1 MLNILLG
8 IREKTRDHT
17 IRFSMGYEYT
27 CTGELLLFILL
38 SSSKRVLYFDVVIQL
53 NIESQYIFPVSLDMI
68 KHLLLNTFVEIQSV
82 FFYNFR
88 TDWKFLIKVSSSDPS
103 FNRNILRSLYLKF
116 KTSAHAQIAITYY
129 YVSFPNFL
137 P

>member
-1 MLNILLG
+1 MG
-8 IREKTRDHT
+8 KTRDFHT
-17 IRFSMGYEYT
+17 IIFSIDYEYT
-27 CTGELLLFILL
+27 CIGELLLCILL
-38 SSSKRVLYFDVVIQL
+38 SSSKRVLYFDVVIPL
-53 NIESQYIFPVSLDMI
+53 NIEAQYIFPASLDMT
-68 KHLLLNTFVEIQSV
+68 KHLLLNIFVEIQSV

-103 FNRNILRSLYLKF
+103 FNRNILRFLYLKF
-116 KTSAHAQIAITYY
+116 KTSAHAQISITYY